1 MLQSKSVKI
10 LFSIKKRGKK
20 QGKEMLYLRL
30 TVNSKRADIS
40 LNRKIEITKWDSKK
54 QRVHRNHPQ
63 ATQINSY
70 LNNIETKIH
79 QHKNQME
86 HESKL
91 VTCDSVK
98 EYLFGR
104 AEKLPTLLKLFDYHM
119 LKMKDILAHG
129 TLKNYTTTEK
139 YVSEFLKAEY
149 NTSDVYLK
157 QINYKFL
164 VDFDAFLRQKPK
176 LTNNG
181 VMKHMERFKKLMNFA
196 HSLEWL
202 DKNPAKFF
210 KLSYHKVDVNYLDKQ
225 ELKQIETVK
234 LNKSYHLIVRDM
246 FVFACYTGL
255 AYSDVYN
262 LTADHIQRGIDGQ
275 NWIYIRRQKTNTKVR
290 IPLLDKPLE
299 LIAKYTN
306 HPKCNNQQLLPVFS
320 NQKVNTYLKQVASLA
335 KIKKKISFHTA
346 RHTFATTVTL
356 INGVPIESI
365 SKLLG
370 HTKLS
375 TTQIY
380 ARIVDNKLAD
390 DFKQLKSR
398 LNDNNTSK
406 IA

>member
-10 LFSIKKRGKK
+10 LFWIKKRGKK

-149 NTSDVYLK
+149 KTSDVYLK

-196 HSLEWL
+196 HSLEWI

-210 KLSYHKVDVNYLDKQ
+210 KLSYHKVDVNY
-225 ELKQIETVK
+225 
-234 LNKSYHLIVRDM
+234 
-246 FVFACYTGL
+246 
-255 AYSDVYN
+255 
-262 LTADHIQRGIDGQ
+262 
-275 NWIYIRRQKTNTKVR
+275 
-290 IPLLDKPLE
+290 
-299 LIAKYTN
+299 
-306 HPKCNNQQLLPVFS
+306 
-320 NQKVNTYLKQVASLA
+320 
-335 KIKKKISFHTA
+335 
-346 RHTFATTVTL
+346 
-356 INGVPIESI
+356 
-365 SKLLG
+365 
-370 HTKLS
+370 
-375 TTQIY
+375 
-380 ARIVDNKLAD
+380 
-390 DFKQLKSR
+390 
-398 LNDNNTSK
+398 
-406 IA
+406 